1 MKTKLSKWQWLTSD
15 DFGAALMMLLLIPV
29 LYEARASA
37 SGTPQFIAAHLGGV
51 TLWATW
57 LGIGATYIIVR
68 LALTSALRWAEFLL
82 STSGLLGYVVA
93 TAMYTLSTPDLSK
106 GTLVLYGGLYWLLVG
121 RYIKRGR
128 GLT

>member
-1 MKTKLSKWQWLTSD
+1 MKTKLQWLTSD
-15 DFGAALMMLLLIPV
+15 DFGTALMMLLLIPV
-29 LYEARASA
+29 LYEARAAA

-57 LGIGATYIIVR
+57 LGVGATYIIVR
-68 LALTSALRWAEFLL
+68 LALTGTLTGMQFVT

-93 TAMYTLSTPDLSK
+93 NVMYTLSTPDLSK

-128 GLT
+128 GQT